1 MVFHLD
7 NTYWAIPQH
16 SFVGAHS
23 GRLEYMD
30 QHKNYIFSEFLIE
43 SLEILRVQI
52 ETTCTFNISLWNSN
66 RSEVIQF
73 HFRLTFHRQTF
84 FDQAKSNIVLA
95 FTKR

>member
-43 SLEILRVQI
+43 SLEIFRAQS
-52 ETTCTFNISLWNSN
+52 ETT
-66 RSEVIQF
+66 
-73 HFRLTFHRQTF
+73 
-84 FDQAKSNIVLA
+84 
-95 FTKR
+95 

>member
-30 QHKNYIFSEFLIE
+30 QLKKITSFSEFQIE
-43 SLEILRVQI
+43 SLEIVRTQI
-52 ETTCTFNISLWNSN
+52 ETTWTFTIS
-66 RSEVIQF
+66 Q
-73 HFRLTFHRQTF
+73 
-84 FDQAKSNIVLA
+84 
-95 FTKR
+95 